1 MFQHFKKILLSTIQA
16 LLFVLSALPFVTSAN
31 SSKIKVG
38 EFTINYEIKG
48 HGEHTLLLEA
58 GYADDMS
65 KWDPIFQR
73 FSKITKTIRYTRVGN
88 ELNSTVQRQFSAED
102 YAAQL
107 NTFLQKIG
115 VTEPVVII
123 AHSYSPLISRMFAAT
138 YPERV
143 DGLLFIDPN
152 TEKDVDIM
160 RAINV
165 KQANK
170 EIDGWKLEEMK
181 SKMKSSFL
189 DFWSKRPMP
198 NYPDIKDIPVTVI
211 VSSKKYTPTPNIFFT
226 DKGRKEKANWHKN
239 WVERFPQGRMIVTT
253 KSRHYIHYDEPEL
266 VIEELQLL
274 LRKLTTNK
282 VVKAK

>member
-1 MFQHFKKILLSTIQA
+1 MFKYLKKTLPSTIPT
-16 LLFVLSALPFVTSAN
+16 LLLVLSILPLMTSAKA
-31 SSKIKVG
+31 SKIKVG

-65 KWDPIFQR
+65 KWDDIFQR
-73 FSKITKTIRYTRVGN
+73 LSKITKTIRYTRVGN
-88 ELNSTVQRQFSAED
+88 ELNSRVKRQFSAEE
-102 YAAQL
+102 YAEQL
-107 NTFLQKIG
+107 NAFLQKIA

-143 DGLLFIDPN
+143 EGLLFLDPN

-160 RAINV
+160 RAIDV

-181 SKMKSSFL
+181 AGMKSSFL

-198 NYPDIKDIPVTVI
+198 SYPEIKDIPVTVI
-211 VSSKKYTPTPNIFFT
+211 VSSKKYMPIPNIFFT
-226 DKGRKEKANWHKN
+226 DKGRKEKAKWHKE
-239 WVERFPQGRMIVTT
+239 WVERFPQGKIIVTT

-274 LRKLTTNK
+274 LKKTNH
-282 VVKAK
+282 